1 MDQNLKS
8 LAGALVLV
16 LVSSSFF
23 ISNARVL
30 DNVKHRTPISEG
42 FYIESVKAGWPIVE
56 EKRDEFINSVDIIF
70 GEIKQSGPSIGE
82 GN

>member
-8 LAGALVLV
+8 LIGALVLV

-30 DNVKHRTPISEG
+30 DNMKPRTSISEG
-42 FYIESVKAGWPIVE
+42 FYIGSIKTGRHIVG
-56 EKRDEFINSVDIIF
+56 EKRDEFINNGDIIF
-70 GEIKQSGPSIGE
+70 GEIKDSGPSIGE